1 MSRQRP
7 AGPPRV
13 QGDRGGV
20 QTTTNLTPSCRG
32 SSQILVSCF
41 TMMPGLR
48 LRSSVL
54 HFVTQPLFWSE
65 SQQVH
70 IWEAVPLK
78 GSMKGSKMKRLH
90 RGRPGPVPWGH
101 WKPNFPPLLLINV
114 PRSLSQSNP
123 CLSLSSLKPHP
134 VGALFSQHEPSGED
148 AEMQSA
154 FLDRR
159 ALVGDLKGRT
169 ESGLGICARMG
180 EGAAKHQTISLET
193 VFFYLLSQ
201 CRPAAH
207 RPSFRWVDQPLHL
220 LQHQQH
226 PAARCL

>member
-20 QTTTNLTPSCRG
+20 QTTTNLTPSCHG

-48 LRSSVL
+48 LRSSLL

-65 SQQVH
+65 SQQAH

-90 RGRPGPVPWGH
+90 RGRPGPVLWGH
-101 WKPNFPPLLLINV
+101 WKPYFPPLLLINV
-114 PRSLSQSNP
+114 PRSFSQSNP
-123 CLSLSSLKPHP
+123 CLSLFP
-134 VGALFSQHEPSGED
+134 
-148 AEMQSA
+148 
-154 FLDRR
+154 
-159 ALVGDLKGRT
+159 
-169 ESGLGICARMG
+169 
-180 EGAAKHQTISLET
+180 QTTSCGCIIVT
-193 VFFYLLSQ
+193 
-201 CRPAAH
+201 A
-207 RPSFRWVDQPLHL
+207 
-220 LQHQQH
+220 
-226 PAARCL
+226 